1 MNPSHS
7 GAFSVT
13 GYEFHFKC
21 ADVSIL
27 KLPAKAQECIP
38 QYLTCTD
45 PKCSIVLQHQTTV
58 NKTTNMGLVITTV
71 SFVCGFFPK
80 LYDLTVKLCQ

>member
-1 MNPSHS
+1 MEILMNPSHS

-13 GYEFHFKC
+13 GYEFLFKC
-21 ADVSIL
+21 ADVFIL

-45 PKCSIVLQHQTTV
+45 P
-58 NKTTNMGLVITTV
+58 NA
-71 SFVCGFFPK
+71 P
-80 LYDLTVKLCQ
+80 

>member
-1 MNPSHS
+1 MHFLMEILMNPSHS

-45 PKCSIVLQHQTTV
+45 PNAPSPSAPNYC
-58 NKTTNMGLVITTV
+58 
-71 SFVCGFFPK
+71 
-80 LYDLTVKLCQ
+80 